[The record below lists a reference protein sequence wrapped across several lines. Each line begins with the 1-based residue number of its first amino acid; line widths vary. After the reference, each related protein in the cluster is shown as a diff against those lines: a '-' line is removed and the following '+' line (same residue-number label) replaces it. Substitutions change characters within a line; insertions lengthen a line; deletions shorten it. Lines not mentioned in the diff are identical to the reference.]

1 MSNGMI
7 HIQRPC
13 SEFARAFNKF
23 SLVEFWIDGPVA
35 ADTSYGERLLFVG
48 LPLCDVSA
56 VTGPCIKKKKLST
69 DQNLFTARAN
79 SRDDHW
85 T

>member
-56 VTGPCIKKKKLST
+56 VTGPCIKKNKKTFNRSEFVYRT
-69 DQNLFTARAN
+69 RKFAE
-79 SRDDHW
+79 
-85 T
+85 